1 MMNQKKRKLG
11 TKIFGLT
18 VISLLVL
25 LVFFMISIGYISKK
39 TAESTIGQS
48 AVSTAVNMTKHIDVT
63 AYEKLASNPSENEL
77 YWKLREELNNLRE
90 QNGVMYAYTYFVPT
104 DGKVQFL
111 VDGQPK
117 DAKQEDVGKL
127 LDSSSSTTVSNL
139 EQAKKEG
146 NYFSSLLS
154 SSFGE
159 YISGTVPMR
168 NSNGEIVAYLGV
180 DIDATTVKAIQ
191 QKTLWS
197 LLPYVSIF
205 ILLEMVIVAFLL
217 NRFVNKQ
224 LKPLQT
230 VAEAADEMANGQL
243 MIAYEI
249 VEQVPISKR
258 QTEVDQLIESF
269 KKAIHELK
277 ETFGTFHNKGEQ
289 LKTITDHLTTAS
301 QTMKTSNDS
310 IASNVQQVAHSSEQ
324 QAKSNGEVMIAIEE
338 MTIGIQKMADS
349 TSDMASSSHDMTAL
363 VEQSVIQ
370 TEHAMKQ
377 IDEVENTI
385 VRTADHI
392 DDMATRFMNV
402 QNMAS
407 IITDIAK
414 QTNLLALNAAIEAAR
429 AGEAGKGFSVVADE
443 VRKLAESSSKAAS
456 DILEELTTF
465 KKISDVTQEDIRMSK
480 ERMRG
485 GNEAVGAI
493 GTRLTSIQQSVVAVD
508 DRIQEESAI
517 IQQMS
522 ASSEEIFA
530 SMNEVNTSL
539 QQSELLTKETKE
551 SSLIQEE
558 MVASL
563 QQVIQQVDQ
572 TSKDILEELQKFK

>member
-25 LVFFMISIGYISKK
+25 LVFFILSANYMLKK
-39 TAESTIGQS
+39 TAESTMGQS
-48 AVSTAVNMTKHIDVT
+48 AVTTATNMAKYIDVEG
-63 AYEKLASNPSENEL
+63 YEQLAKDPKEDKL
-77 YWKLREELNNLRE
+77 YWTLREELNQIRE
-90 QNGVMYAYTYFVPT
+90 QNGVLYAYTYRVPT

-117 DAKQEDVGKL
+117 DAKQEDVGAL
-127 LDSSSSTTVSNL
+127 LDESGSTTVADL
-139 EQAKKEG
+139 DKVKKEG
-146 NYFSSLLS
+146 SYFSSLLS

-159 YISGTVPMR
+159 YVSGTVPLKN
-168 NSNGEIVAYLGV
+168 NSGEIVAYLGV
-180 DIDATTVKAIQ
+180 DIDASQVKEIQ
-191 QKTLWS
+191 EEMSWS
-197 LLPYVSIF
+197 LLPYVSLF
-205 ILLEMVIVAFLL
+205 ILFEMIVVAFIL

-230 VAEAADEMANGQL
+230 VAEAADEMANGHL
-243 MIAYEI
+243 TTAYEMLEKMP
-249 VEQVPISKR
+249 VAKR
-258 QTEVDQLIESF
+258 QTEVDQFMESF
-269 KKAIHELK
+269 KKAIHGLR
-277 ETFGTFHNKGEQ
+277 ETLGTFHKKGEH
-289 LKTITDHLTTAS
+289 LETITENLTTAS
-301 QTMKTSNDS
+301 QTMKASNDS
-310 IASNVQQVAHSSEQ
+310 IATNVQQVAASSEQ

-349 TSDMASSSHDMTAL
+349 TSDMAESSHDMTTL
-363 VEQSVIQ
+363 VEKSVVQ
-370 TEHAMKQ
+370 TEHAVKQ
-377 IDEVENTI
+377 MNEVEETV
-385 VRTADHI
+385 VRTAHHI

-402 QNMAS
+402 QTMAS
-407 IITDIAK
+407 IITDIAN

-456 DILEELTTF
+456 DILEELSTF
-465 KKISDVTQEDIRMSK
+465 KKISDVTQDDIRVSK
-480 ERMRG
+480 ERMHE

-493 GTRLTSIQQSVVAVD
+493 GTSLMSIQQSVVGVN

-522 ASSEEIFA
+522 AGSEEVFA
-530 SMNEVNTSL
+530 SMNEVNTRL
-539 QQSELLTKETKE
+539 QQSEVLTRETKE
-551 SSLIQEE
+551 STLIQQE
-558 MVASL
+558 MVDSL

-572 TSKDILEELQKFK
+572 TSKDVLQELQKFK